1 MDSTVLTLIG
11 LVVVGFATGAL
22 YFQGLWLTVRG
33 FNAKSAW
40 ITRFLG
46 SFVLRASVVVAV
58 FYLLMDNDW
67 RRVFALTIGFLVA
80 RHIMVKR
87 IKKLP
92 AETTSEQGL

>member
-1 MDSTVLTLIG
+1 MDSSVLTLIG
-11 LVVVGFATGAL
+11 LVVIGFVTGAL

-33 FNAKSAW
+33 IDTKRAW
-40 ITRFLG
+40 TARFLG
-46 SFVLRASVVVAV
+46 SFVVRASVVVLV

-67 RRVFALTIGFLVA
+67 QRVFALTLGFLVA

-92 AETTSEQGL
+92 SDTSTEQNP